1 MEFIDSGILNLL
13 VLGTS
18 ISEHV
23 NASATRNRV
32 LSYLVFFV
40 RADSVLITT
49 AELGLRLNVVV
60 VLLRIVPRTM
70 RLIRGGR
77 I

>member
-1 MEFIDSGILNLL
+1 MEFVDSGILNLL
-13 VLGTS
+13 VLSTS

-60 VLLRIVPRTM
+60 VLLRIVPRSM
-70 RLIRGGR
+70 RLIRGGW

>member
-1 MEFIDSGILNLL
+1 VEFVDSGILNLL

-23 NASATRNRV
+23 NASAARNRV

-49 AELGLRLNVVV
+49 TELGLRLNVVV
-60 VLLRIVPRTM
+60 VLLRIVPRAM
-70 RLIRGGR
+70 RLIRRRR

>member
-1 MEFIDSGILNLL
+1 MEFVDSGILNLL
-13 VLGTS
+13 VLGSS

-23 NASATRNRV
+23 NASAARNRV

-49 AELGLRLNVVV
+49 AELGLCLNVVV
-60 VLLRIVPRTM
+60 VLLRIVPRAM